1 MFGSNPYA
9 QAGWYNPQN
18 PFSINAGPWQPGSS
32 NPPTFGALPSQSNSK
47 SVLTFEF
54 SSFHPDIFNCMVTGP
69 KQRKFF
75 EVKTANNNTVISK
88 PEGPFAIIHWAQR
101 PTVEA
106 SGVIAFQRT
115 GEYLK
120 LAPDRSHRTVT
131 VSGRNYAWVPGQNG
145 IGLYTNGSNPPQQLA
160 RLSITNDHSKVILEI
175 TSEAFQAGLFEPCIV
190 STILLF
196 CARNI
201 D

>member
-18 PFSINAGPWQPGSS
+18 PLSINSGPWQPNSS
-32 NPPTFGALPSQSNSK
+32 NPPTFGALPSQSGSK
-47 SVLTFEF
+47 SILAFEF
-54 SSFHPDIFNCMVTGP
+54 SSFNPDIFNCLVTGP
-69 KQRKFF
+69 KQHKFF
-75 EVKTANNNTVISK
+75 EVKTTSNNTLVSK

-115 GEYLK
+115 GGFLK
-120 LAPDRSHRTVT
+120 LTSDRSHRTMT
-131 VSGRNYAWVPGQNG
+131 VNGKSYAWVPGSNG
-145 IGLYTNGSNPPQQLA
+145 INLYTNGPNPPQQYA
-160 RLSITNDHSKVILEI
+160 RLSINGNHSKITLEI